1 MFHANVCLARAMARL
16 FKILVRLKQHN
27 SVTKIISQKFVDL
40 VTSKA
45 GAKAWPFVQQNCL
58 WCLLPLSQFL
68 NSCDSFCQG
77 TQNWRLCNSL
87 LWNGAQGWHHWKT
100 DSCEKCVRAFKVLH
114 FISSNSILIFYVQPE
129 SNT

>member
-45 GAKAWPFVQQNCL
+45 GAKA
-58 WCLLPLSQFL
+58 
-68 NSCDSFCQG
+68 
-77 TQNWRLCNSL
+77 
-87 LWNGAQGWHHWKT
+87 
-100 DSCEKCVRAFKVLH
+100 
-114 FISSNSILIFYVQPE
+114 
-129 SNT
+129 